1 MNATNTLKNFT
12 IQEID
17 EFTYITHSLFETNIF
32 SLSVRNLEIKLDY
45 F

>member
-1 MNATNTLKNFT
+1 MHQTFGKNFT
-12 IQEID
+12 NQEMD

-32 SLSVRNLEIKLDY
+32 FLSVRNLEIKLDY